1 MLNIKVNQLADVVII
16 DLEGEFDIDV
26 IRMVETAWNE
36 AVKKKPSVIGFNC
49 KDLKFIDSSA
59 LGTLVK
65 FMNSASNKKID
76 LTLFN
81 VVPSI
86 ISILKTSRLDKFF
99 TIHSKEDFER
109 KYMQNV

>member
-1 MLNIKVNQLADVVII
+1 
-16 DLEGEFDIDV
+16 
-26 IRMVETAWNE
+26 
-36 AVKKKPSVIGFNC
+36 
-49 KDLKFIDSSA
+49 
-59 LGTLVK
+59 
-65 FMNSASNKKID
+65 MNSASNKKID

-81 VVPSI
+81 VAPSI

>member
-26 IRMVETAWNE
+26 IRMVETTWSE
-36 AVKKKPSVIGFNC
+36 AVGKKPSVIGFNC

-65 FMNSASNKKID
+65 FMNSASNKKIN
-76 LTLFN
+76 LALFN
-81 VVPSI
+81 VAPSI